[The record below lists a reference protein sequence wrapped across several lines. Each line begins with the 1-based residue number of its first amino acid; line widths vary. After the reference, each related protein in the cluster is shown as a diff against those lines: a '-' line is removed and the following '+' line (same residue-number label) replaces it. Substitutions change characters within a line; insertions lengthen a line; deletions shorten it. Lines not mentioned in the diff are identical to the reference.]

1 MSPTET
7 ITTETKPSS
16 PSNLTDTTTIPES
29 PTATEGLLFQAVG
42 IIRGEVNFS
51 DDAPATVTLKQKQY
65 RLDYVRNPLALSG
78 LKQEIEKT
86 GQHTQRLIVYP
97 KVIHFPKRDQPHQIS
112 FQLVGFDLGREP
124 NGISSELE
132 DNQFKL
138 SGLWQFIPV
147 CRPTCIS
154 VFRNFDPKL
163 LKYIHQLDNP
173 AKKVRVL
180 KARHLPLLWKD
191 APVRPFRFNPKGR
204 KDQGLPPFVSI
215 KAVFIPHRD
224 AFGFVELL
232 SEPQEQAPKF
242 LKARKEDKAQVQKSA
257 REQAPSGNKSQ
268 VNSPKSR
275 KSKVLPSP
283 KRLFRHKLDGH
294 QQFLTRF
301 VVGVTWN

>member
-7 ITTETKPSS
+7 ITAEIK
-16 PSNLTDTTTIPES
+16 SNSTATPTDITTAPES
-29 PTATEGLLFQAVG
+29 TTDEKLMFQAVG

-51 DDAPATVTLKQKQY
+51 DDAPATVTLNQKQY
-65 RLDYVRNPLALSG
+65 RLDYARNPFVLSG

-86 GQHTQRLIVYP
+86 SQHTQRLIVYP

-124 NGISSELE
+124 NGVSAALE

-138 SGLWQFIPV
+138 AGLWQFIPV
-147 CRPTCIS
+147 CRPPCIS

-163 LKYIHQLDNP
+163 LKYVHQMDNP
-173 AKKVRVL
+173 AKKVRTL
-180 KARHLPLLWKD
+180 KASHIPLLWKD
-191 APVRPFRFNPKGR
+191 SPVRPFRFNPKGG
-204 KDQGLPPFVSI
+204 KDQGLPPFVQI

-232 SEPQEQAPKF
+232 ASPQEQAPRF
-242 LKARKEDKAQVQKSA
+242 LKARKEDKAQVQKSS
-257 REQAPSGNKSQ
+257 REQAPSVNKSK

-283 KRLFRHKLDGH
+283 KRLS
-294 QQFLTRF
+294 
-301 VVGVTWN
+301 

>member
-1 MSPTET
+1 MSPTEALT
-7 ITTETKPSS
+7 AEIKPSS
-16 PSNLTDTTTIPES
+16 PSKPTDATKSPES
-29 PTATEGLLFQAVG
+29 PTETDGLMFQAVG

-51 DDAPATVTLKQKQY
+51 DDSPATVTLKQKQY
-65 RLDYVRNPLALSG
+65 RLNYARNPLALSG

-112 FQLVGFDLGREP
+112 FQLVGFDLGRDTS
-124 NGISSELE
+124 GVSAALE

-147 CRPTCIS
+147 CRPPCIS

-191 APVRPFRFNPKGR
+191 APVRPFRFNPKGG
-204 KDQGLPPFVSI
+204 KDQGLPPFVQI
-215 KAVFIPHRD
+215 KAVFLPHRD

-232 SEPQEQAPKF
+232 ASPQEQAPRF
-242 LKARKEDKAQVQKSA
+242 LKARKEDKAQVQQGA
-257 REQAPSGNKSQ
+257 REQAPKRNKST
-268 VNSPKSR
+268 VKNPSSPNRK
-275 KSKVLPSP
+275 KSKVLSSP
-283 KRLFRHKLDGH
+283 KKRS
-294 QQFLTRF
+294 
-301 VVGVTWN
+301 